1 MGSDF
6 SENLTVEG
14 QTVGNYLAHILDH
27 IRDQVVDSFRRD
39 FHATMGSLDTRLNFA
54 LGMLQGRLTHHI
66 NITSQGS
73 QSALSQQL
81 AESQREILRLCGADF
96 LHVYTQLGHLVE
108 QAEAIRARISN
119 PEEEVATQYSLTEG
133 IRRVQQTIRMRQ
145 DYTTLQARRRGIRL
159 SPDSPLQGRGNPL
172 VNRRWSAET
181 DSEPEQIPR
190 LDFFRES
197 SESAQR
203 EDEAV
208 DGARA
213 LIPET
218 TEVLGLTINE
228 VARTNPT
235 LIQRTR
241 ESIERLMSA
250 RAEVDAA
257 ARGILERLRSLEP
270 AVEVEEQR
278 EEEEVRRS
286 VEPEEEEQDLPDYVS
301 TDTQPSNLDQQAEA
315 LLREVI
321 PEEPQRPWPQG
332 NGWENPPSGQQ
343 EDIPEL
349 MWNEAGELVEARP
362 QRLGVNGYY
371 IERNELQHPHEN
383 SPPGSPTPSAEVIQ
397 EREDR
402 LQASS
407 EYSPDSDYMYDPI
420 LRSSSCPPRPA
431 PTVVVGQPIQ
441 GVVNMVQIVWVQT
454 HDVGVQTEDVSEGT
468 STEDFFDATVDW
480 ESEEES
486 KEHESGEERI
496 ETRE

>member
-27 IRDQVVDSFRRD
+27 IRDQVVKSFRQD

-81 AESQREILRLCGADF
+81 ADSQR
-96 LHVYTQLGHLVE
+96 
-108 QAEAIRARISN
+108 
-119 PEEEVATQYSLTEG
+119 
-133 IRRVQQTIRMRQ
+133 
-145 DYTTLQARRRGIRL
+145 
-159 SPDSPLQGRGNPL
+159 RGNPL

-181 DSEPEQIPR
+181 DSEPEQVPR
-190 LDFFRES
+190 LDFFCES

-203 EDEAV
+203 EDEAT

-218 TEVLGLTINE
+218 TEVLGLMINE

-235 LIQRTR
+235 LIRRTR

-278 EEEEVRRS
+278 EEEKVCQS
-286 VEPEEEEQDLPDYVS
+286 IEPEEEEQDLPDYVS
-301 TDTQPSNLDQQAEA
+301 TDTQPLNLDQQAEA
-315 LLREVI
+315 LLRE
-321 PEEPQRPWPQG
+321 
-332 NGWENPPSGQQ
+332 NPPPGQQ

-362 QRLGVNGYY
+362 QRLGVNGFY

-468 STEDFFDATVDW
+468 STEDFFDAIDDW

-486 KEHESGEERI
+486 EEHESGEERI